1 MQQEEVDNCNDD
13 LIHFTET
20 GKGLGARE
28 EKQKSHKKQKCRYAS
43 GSSTIARKLPDLTP
57 WCIALLTRRL
67 LPLACEASLGEKAG
81 GEILGSLLVVYPWT
95 QRYFESF
102 GYLGS
107 DCAIMGNL
115 KVKAHGKKVLISFV
129 KAVML
134 MDDLKGTFTMLSD
147 LYCNKLHVDPENF
160 LLLSNVILIILATHF
175 SKEFTLQ
182 IQASWQ
188 EPTNAVANAVA
199 LKGH

>member
-1 MQQEEVDNCNDD
+1 
-13 LIHFTET
+13 
-20 GKGLGARE
+20 
-28 EKQKSHKKQKCRYAS
+28 
-43 GSSTIARKLPDLTP
+43 P
-57 WCIALLTRRL
+57 WCISLLMRRL

-95 QRYFESF
+95 QRYFETF

-107 DCAIMGNL
+107 GCAIMGNP
-115 KVKAHGKKVLISFV
+115 KVKAHGKKVLILFG
-129 KAVML
+129 KAIML
-134 MDDLKGTFTMLSD
+134 MDDLKGTF
-147 LYCNKLHVDPENF
+147 LHVDPENF

-182 IQASWQ
+182 IQAFWQ

>member
-1 MQQEEVDNCNDD
+1 VV
-13 LIHFTET
+13 HFTADKKAAATNSGKVGT
-20 GKGLGARE
+20 GSQGEVQKGR
-28 EKQKSHKKQKCRYAS
+28 
-43 GSSTIARKLPDLTP
+43 I
-57 WCIALLTRRL
+57 
-67 LPLACEASLGEKAG
+67 
-81 GEILGSLLVVYPWT
+81 LLVVYPWT
-95 QRYFESF
+95 QRYFETF

-134 MDDLKGTFTMLSD
+134 MDDLKGTFAMLSD

-160 LLLSNVILIILATHF
+160 LLLSNMILIILATHF
-175 SKEFTLQ
+175 SEEFTLQ